1 MRPAALLDPWRAT
14 SRGTPHRLGQAAESM
29 PEERK
34 VDALAG
40 GGELAGDLARRML
53 GGQRYARIGHDRAV
67 VTSR

>member
-1 MRPAALLDPWRAT
+1 
-14 SRGTPHRLGQAAESM
+14 M